1 MVRKPGKP
9 KAKRTFH
16 AIAEELRAT
25 IHRGELTPGDKLP
38 AERDLGEQFG
48 VSRLVI
54 REALRCLEQEGLIWV
69 KRGHGGGSF
78 VARPNTRPV
87 QDSLVA
93 MLRTG
98 QISMDD
104 LAEARSIYEPE
115 VARLAALR
123 VNAEELGRIAEVV
136 SRQEAALRAGGH
148 QEEFDLMFHRLVAE
162 ATKNPVLVTAMNSI
176 VNTLLPEVREL
187 NLDRSVQ
194 KSIVDFHQ
202 KIYQA
207 LKARDP
213 ERAYNLMAEHVVDV
227 QKRLAKLEAVYRSRR
242 ASST

>member
-1 MVRKPGKP
+1 
-9 KAKRTFH
+9 
-16 AIAEELRAT
+16 
-25 IHRGELTPGDKLP
+25 
-38 AERDLGEQFG
+38 
-48 VSRLVI
+48 
-54 REALRCLEQEGLIWV
+54 
-69 KRGHGGGSF
+69 
-78 VARPNTRPV
+78 
-87 QDSLVA
+87 
-93 MLRTG
+93 
-98 QISMDD
+98 MDD